1 MGKGH
6 RVTHLT
12 KNKLGQ
18 SGLEEALVKGHGT
31 VSGDF
36 YRLSPLYRI
45 FASTVNIQREPIGSH
60 CAYIDKEEKGS
71 RYSSGEHVYNR
82 PVYNTQF
89 VQKCLQN
96 LAATESAHQRSQIQL
111 YGARAFSIILT

>member
-1 MGKGH
+1 MEKGH

-31 VSGDF
+31 VNGEF
-36 YRLSPLYRI
+36 YRLSLLYRI
-45 FASTVNIQREPIGSH
+45 YASIVNIQRKPTGSR

-71 RYSSGEHVYNR
+71 RYGSGH
-82 PVYNTQF
+82 PA
-89 VQKCLQN
+89 C
-96 LAATESAHQRSQIQL
+96 SQH
-111 YGARAFSIILT
+111 

>member
-1 MGKGH
+1 MEKGH

-31 VSGDF
+31 VSGEF

-45 FASTVNIQREPIGSH
+45 YASIVNVQRKPAGSC
-60 CAYIDKEEKGS
+60 CAYIDKGKERKKKAITAQE
-71 RYSSGEHVYNR
+71 NIW
-82 PVYNTQF
+82 PVHNTQF
-89 VQKCLQN
+89 FQKRLQN
-96 LAATESAHQRSQIQL
+96 LAATEFTHQPSQIQL
-111 YGARAFSIILT
+111 YVARAFSIMLT